1 MVAVTCGSMATL
13 EEVTRPRTQLILI
26 LVEGEYEDYKQDY
39 PDYQKYFQNAARQG
53 LIELFVMKREGQEY
67 LDRLE
72 KEQEMRIKS
81 IEIQIKEQEKIYF
94 DKLESQFK
102 VMQATIEEQQKMIN
116 SLEMVIQ
123 EKEKK
128 CCVLS

>member
-1 MVAVTCGSMATL
+1 MVAVTSGTGSTL
-13 EEVTRPRTQLILI
+13 EAVTRARTQLILI
-26 LVEGEYEDYKQDY
+26 LVESEHEDFKQRY
-39 PDYQKYFQNAARQG
+39 LNYQKYFQNAARQG

-67 LDRLE
+67 LDKLE

-81 IEIQIKEQEKIYF
+81 IEIQIQEQDKIYF
-94 DKLESQFK
+94 DKLK
-102 VMQATIEEQQKMIN
+102 VMHATIEEQEKRIN
-116 SLEMVIQ
+116 SLEMEIQ

>member
-1 MVAVTCGSMATL
+1 M
-13 EEVTRPRTQLILI
+13 
-26 LVEGEYEDYKQDY
+26 
-39 PDYQKYFQNAARQG
+39 
-53 LIELFVMKREGQEY
+53 IELFVMKREGQEY
-67 LDRLE
+67 LDKLE

-81 IEIQIKEQEKIYF
+81 IEIQIQEQEKIYF

-102 VMQATIEEQQKMIN
+102 VMQATIEEQEKRIN
-116 SLEMVIQ
+116 SLEMEIQ